1 MKTLLEAW
9 IESVVRRPDE
19 FAVRTS
25 GGDLTY
31 KALDRRSRIL
41 SKNLHKYR
49 GLDAVVALSYGPG
62 YFIAL
67 HACMRAGVTSLPM
80 DLSLPDEM
88 LRTQLSRLHYAC
100 IISDGA
106 HLDRLGLSGDIVI
119 CTEAKEDN
127 DPGDDMV
134 KEREFG
140 EGLIDLPLYRAFTSG
155 SSGQQSLVTVDH
167 RSFANYSN
175 QDQEEVDL
183 HAPMV
188 VRCCVASHVSS
199 MQIGTFWRSVTNGDT
214 YVSIDPKA
222 GGLSASAEQLLR
234 IQPGILSGFPSLLG
248 KVLDVVRQ
256 TGKLTGTHMLS
267 ITGEPLKP
275 AWIRSYIDLMPSLET
290 IAYAYSSTEAM
301 LVASWQGSPREFLAC
316 QRIPAG
322 YPVPDKEV
330 LIVDEN
336 GLPVPDGEIGEI
348 VVRSSFIC
356 SDIQGRDAALRLD
369 QGDVDSVR
377 TYRTRDLGRFMPNGM
392 IECLGR
398 LDRQCKINGVRIDPL
413 IVEQCIES
421 FAEVEGCVVS
431 SVEQNG
437 MSILVAAYLS
447 RVELEVEQ
455 LRQYLS
461 DLLPLSH
468 QPSAWLRFESLPKT
482 DRGKMAL
489 GEIDLM
495 IRERL
500 AVNGRL
506 EGLPLQTPTEQAL
519 AGIWAELLNTKVSWR
534 QSDFFNMGGHSL
546 TVLQLIERIR
556 SLWSLS
562 IDISAV
568 FMHSSLESMARFID
582 SKMADIT
589 AQVKTIPISPVKVW
603 DTGHGAY
610 VFAFVGGAGSEEEFT
625 KYHLIGRVLGEAWR
639 LYILPDPQTSKGR
652 FPTIG
657 LDELADQYAGILI
670 PFSKHGKIWLLGD
683 CIGGVDAF
691 AVACALQTHGIQE
704 IGLIHMDNELP
715 SPRPKVP
722 SNGLK
727 GMDAYRQ
734 LPALTSPYQ
743 DRLFRIFLWLGRL
756 NSLRYIFHVRP
767 RSRRQVLDM
776 AIEYGLF
783 DPEDYARRCPDAG
796 HCAET
801 RFHHYLQSG
810 WPNQEPPSN
819 RFNAYRYA
827 KQVPNFDI
835 QSDEPLLHA
844 LLSGFDTRYP
854 RRRVL
859 AHMQRPNLK
868 SDIMSARIDIRQNFL
883 IRSAFKGD
891 LHMLLSEDFPEDLG
905 SIGWERHING
915 AVHIHR
921 VTGDHRSYLKE
932 HLAATASVIRRILE
946 GEL

>member
-9 IESVVRRPDE
+9 IESVARRPDE

-31 KALDRRSRIL
+31 TALDRRSRKL
-41 SKNLHKYR
+41 AKNLHKYR

-100 IISDGA
+100 VISDGA
-106 HLDRLGLSGDIVI
+106 QSDRLGLSGDIVI
-119 CTEAKEDN
+119 CTEALEDN
-127 DPGDDMV
+127 DPGDDLF
-134 KEREFG
+134 KECESG

-183 HAPMV
+183 HAPMAL
-188 VRCCVASHVSS
+188 RCCVASHVSS

-222 GGLSASAEQLLR
+222 GGLSASAEQLLS

-248 KVLDVVRQ
+248 KVLDSVRQ

-301 LVASWQGSPREFLAC
+301 LVASWDGSPREFLAC
-316 QRIPAG
+316 QRIPVG

-377 TYRTRDLGRFMPNGM
+377 TYRTRDLGRFIPNGM

-421 FAEVEGCVVS
+421 FAEVETCVVS

-437 MSILVAAYLS
+437 ISILVAAYLS
-447 RVELEVEQ
+447 QSEFGLDD
-455 LRQYLS
+455 LRNHIS
-461 DLLPLSH
+461 GLLPLSH
-468 QPSAWLRFESLPKT
+468 QPSVLLRFESLPKT
-482 DRGKMAL
+482 DRGKLAL

-495 IRERL
+495 IRDRL
-500 AVNGRL
+500 AVNGRI
-506 EGLPLQTPTEQAL
+506 EGLPLQTPTEYAL
-519 AGIWAELLNTKVSWR
+519 AEIWAELLNIKVSWR
-534 QSDFFNMGGHSL
+534 ESDFFNMGGHSL
-546 TVLQLIERIR
+546 SVLQLIERIR
-556 SLWSLS
+556 SLWSVS

-582 SKMADIT
+582 SKMAAIT
-589 AQVKTIPISPVKVW
+589 PQVMDLPINPVKVW
-603 DTGHGAY
+603 DTGHGEY
-610 VFAFVGGAGSEEEFT
+610 VFALVGGAGSEEEFT
-625 KYHLIGRVLGEAWR
+625 KYHLIGRVLGAGWR

-652 FPTIG
+652 FPTVG
-657 LDELADQYAGILI
+657 LDQLAEAYARVLM
-670 PFSKHGKIWLLGD
+670 PFCREEKVWLLGD
-683 CIGGVDAF
+683 CIGGTDAF
-691 AVACALQTHGIQE
+691 AVACALQDGGIDQ
-704 IGLIHMDNELP
+704 IGLIQMDCEVPASQANI
-715 SPRPKVP
+715 PKTE
-722 SNGLK
+722 SNGR
-727 GMDAYRQ
+727 MDYQ
-734 LPALTSPYQ
+734 HLPESASSMHDWAFHT
-743 DRLFRIFLWLGRL
+743 FLLL
-756 NSLRYIFHVRP
+756 AKFKFLRNAFHMRP
-767 RSRRQVLDM
+767 RSRRQVLSM
-776 AIEYGLF
+776 AIQYGLF
-783 DPEDYARRCPDAG
+783 DPIDYTRRCPQAG
-796 HCAET
+796 ET
-801 RFHHYLQSG
+801 KEKVFSHYIENG
-810 WPNQEPPSN
+810 WPMGEPPSA

-827 KQVPNFDI
+827 KHVAGFDLDT
-835 QSDEPLLHA
+835 DEPLTHA
-844 LLSGFDTRYP
+844 LLLGFNEHYS

-859 AHMQRPNLK
+859 AYVEKPNMK
-868 SDIMSARIDIRQNFL
+868 SDIMSARIDIRRNFS
-883 IRSAFKGD
+883 IRSKFRGVIH
-891 LHMLLSEDFPEDLG
+891 LLLSEEFPEGLG
-905 SIGWERHING
+905 GIGWEHHVDGN
-915 AVHIHR
+915 VHVHR
-921 VTGDHRSYLKE
+921 VEGDHRSYLKE
-932 HLAATASVIRRILE
+932 NLFETATVIRQILE
-946 GEL
+946 EHS